1 MRLIFNESF
10 VEKRGFVGFVNSARI
25 HWQPLDAAEISFQ
38 LHPNVHLVA
47 FAFTQLLGN
56 CYVSIRISSTIIF
69 RLFYTKNLLFLFYIP
84 TSQNSLFLTDMV
96 TGQDGFLLMSTL
108 SIVKFSVLVN
118 KPPTGIFSMI
128 GVWVK
133 GIVGATWGI

>member
-1 MRLIFNESF
+1 MKILLKKK
-10 VEKRGFVGFVNSARI
+10 VCGFREQCTN
-25 HWQPLDAAEISFQ
+25 PLTATGRSWSFQ

-56 CYVSIRISSTIIF
+56 CYVSIRINSTIIF
-69 RLFYTKNLLFLFYIP
+69 RLFYIKNLLFLFYIP

-96 TGQDGFLLMSTL
+96 TRQDGFLLMSTL